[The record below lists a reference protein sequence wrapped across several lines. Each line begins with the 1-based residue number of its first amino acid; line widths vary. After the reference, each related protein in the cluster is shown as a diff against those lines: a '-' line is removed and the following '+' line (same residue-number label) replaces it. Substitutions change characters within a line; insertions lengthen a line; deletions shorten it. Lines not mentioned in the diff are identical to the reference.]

1 MNLRFLLISGR
12 LRCLHCCSWATLH
25 TGKLIP
31 QKYYW
36 WLKLM
41 LHHDRSGSTVIV
53 LFPRNFMRFDED
65 LLKYSKEGLET
76 VVKVGEQIGT
86 RL

>member
-1 MNLRFLLISGR
+1 
-12 LRCLHCCSWATLH
+12 
-25 TGKLIP
+25 
-31 QKYYW
+31 
-36 WLKLM
+36 M